1 MKIRI
6 IVTVLFFFALTARL
20 QSQGFGDETHWNIL
34 LDDIKMRYAY
44 SLKYDAFFPSPK
56 FGKEIKAL
64 EGTEITIAGF
74 FLPVEVTG
82 GVYVVSYNPMDMCFF
97 CTGAGVETVIEVYP
111 KAGQLRH
118 FDRLRTDDFIEVKG
132 ILRINTSQEKYLI
145 YMMEEAEFIRKIR

>member
-1 MKIRI
+1 MKKFTIL
-6 IVTVLFFFALTARL
+6 LFFSIVALTTSLRA
-20 QSQGFGDETHWNIL
+20 QPFGDDTHWNIL

-44 SLKYDAFFPSPK
+44 SVKYGAFFPSPK
-56 FGKEIKAL
+56 FGKEVKAL

-111 KAGQLRH
+111 KDSQLRH

-132 ILRINTSQEKYLI
+132 ILRINTSKEEYLI
-145 YMMEEAEFIRKIR
+145 YKMEDAEFIQRIR

>member
-1 MKIRI
+1 MKVKT
-6 IVTVLFFFALTARL
+6 IVAVIFLFILSFKLTA
-20 QSQGFGDETHWNIL
+20 QGFGDDTHWNIL

-44 SLKYDAFFPSPK
+44 SVKYGAFFPSPK
-56 FGKEIKAL
+56 FGKEVRAL

-111 KAGQLRH
+111 KQGQLRH
-118 FDRLRTDDFIEVKG
+118 FDRLRTDDFIEIKG

-145 YMMEEAEFIRKIR
+145 YMLEEVEFVRRIR